1 MTPAE
6 ELLTYVVGLNC
17 YALLLIYLRSWL
29 YRVPVYRPMVK
40 NFWLSVLPL
49 FVLVLVFAGI
59 AVADVA
65 ATRAVAIV
73 VGIVGLG
80 IWLLALPNSSYLI
93 TELNL
98 NHRRDEDPV
107 PLWYD
112 IIAVLSFAMSGVINM
127 VVAVLVVQMGF
138 VVAVFGDTD
147 SGAMRGAPARSLSV
161 VIILLVSI
169 GIYLGRYL
177 RLNSWDVKSPR
188 RMWAKVRDHFD
199 SRAAIG
205 GFVLF
210 CLTHT
215 VFLLLVYGLIVGP
228 LMAALVEATAD

>member
-1 MTPAE
+1 MTPGGQ
-6 ELLTYVVGLNC
+6 LQLYVVALNA
-17 YALLLIYLRSWL
+17 YALLLIFARSWI

-40 NFWLSVLPL
+40 NFWLSILPL
-49 FVLVLVFAGI
+49 VLLAALVVVVG
-59 AVADVA
+59 VTTDVSHGLGV
-65 ATRAVAIV
+65 AVAIV
-73 VGIVGLG
+73 GGL

-98 NHRRDEDPV
+98 NHRREGEPV

-112 IIAVLSFAMSGVINM
+112 IIAVLTFAMSGVVNM
-127 VVAVLVVQMGF
+127 AVSVLLVQIGF
-138 VVAVFGDTD
+138 VAVFLDD
-147 SGAMRGAPARSLSV
+147 SDAAVRSGPARLAAL
-161 VIILLVSI
+161 ITILLVSV

-188 RMWAKVRDHFD
+188 RMWRKVADHFD

-210 CLTHT
+210 CATHT
-215 VFLLLVYGLIVGP
+215 AFLWLMYGLLVGP
-228 LMAALVEATAD
+228 LLTAVTNQ